1 MKIIICKDYEE
12 MSKEAAK
19 IFSDRI
25 KNKKDIILGLATGS
39 TPIGMYEN
47 LVKENKEGKLD
58 FSNVRSFNLDEYLG
72 ISEDN
77 DQSYHYFMNDNLFS
91 KVNIKKE
98 NTHFPCLDENEDGS
112 HYDKEIEE
120 AGGIDIQVLGIG
132 RNGHIAFNE
141 PAEELNV
148 NTGKINLT
156 QSTIEANSR
165 FFESE
170 DQVPVSAVSMG
181 MGSIMKA
188 KELVILASGK
198 EKADA
203 VKYLIKGDKVS
214 TDCPV
219 SFALL
224 HPNATL
230 IVDEDAAK

>member
-1 MKIIICKDYEE
+1 MKIIICKDYAE
-12 MSKEAAK
+12 MSEKAAE

-47 LVKENKEGKLD
+47 LAKEYERGELD
-58 FSNVRSFNLDEYLG
+58 FSDVRSYNLDEYLG

-91 KVNIKKE
+91 KVNIKQE
-98 NTHFPCLDENEDGS
+98 NTHFPSLDDDGDAS
-112 HYDKEIEE
+112 QYDKEIEE
-120 AGGIDIQVLGIG
+120 VGGIDIQVLGIG

-141 PAEELNV
+141 PSEKLNV

-156 QSTIEANSR
+156 KSTIEANAR

-198 EKADA
+198 EKRDA
-203 VKYLIKGDKVS
+203 VKVLLKGDKVS

-219 SFALL
+219 SLALL

-230 IVDEDAAK
+230 IVDEEAAN